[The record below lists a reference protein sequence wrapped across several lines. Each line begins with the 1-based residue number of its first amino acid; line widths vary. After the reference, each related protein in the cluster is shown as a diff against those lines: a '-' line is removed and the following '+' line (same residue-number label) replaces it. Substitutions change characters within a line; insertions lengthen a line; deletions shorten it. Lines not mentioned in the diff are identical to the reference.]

1 MKKKQLFKTL
11 ILLAILIFIF
21 FLNNSFNYLDPDL
34 GWHLK
39 AGQNIVQDQKVSTI
53 NYYNYTLN
61 DVEWVNHEWLLDTL
75 SYFIYNNFN
84 YIVLSSIFAFLTT
97 LVFYFLYKFLKLKYN
112 GIKDKKKVSFNFS
125 FFIYIVLSL
134 FGIIAISPHVGL
146 RMQVVALLF
155 FVLLLIVLESYNQK
169 RKLKYFILIPL
180 LFLFWANMH
189 GTFILGLGLL
199 FAFLGIKILERI
211 LYCYKVKKINYSH
224 LWSNKKILNFF
235 NISVLSVLVTLINPY
250 GFKLYD
256 FLSGYTN
263 TFYLSHIQEWL
274 PQYMLPINIWQI
286 SYLAISLSLILLVW
300 LLNKYKDFKFNLWD
314 VFLFLFFLYFAI
326 SSKRHFPL
334 FFVAT
339 APIIIYLLN
348 QIFVEDKD
356 VFTFSYLEKYI
367 SVKYIRYFIFFMYT
381 LVIISLLSQIKFTNN
396 PFTNY
401 CYKFPCEAVEFLE
414 KNDDIKQKKMF
425 NNYVWGGYLI
435 WTLPEKEIFIDG
447 RMPQLEYKNHTVLE
461 EYFEFFK
468 EDNAKTKL
476 DEYNIQ
482 AVLIPS
488 SQKETETTWFE
499 KKVLKLDYK
508 DRNNHLYNYLESSK
522 DWEKV
527 FSNDVSIIYI
537 R

>member
-1 MKKKQLFKTL
+1 
-11 ILLAILIFIF
+11 
-21 FLNNSFNYLDPDL
+21 
-34 GWHLK
+34 
-39 AGQNIVQDQKVSTI
+39 
-53 NYYNYTLN
+53 
-61 DVEWVNHEWLLDTL
+61 
-75 SYFIYNNFN
+75 
-84 YIVLSSIFAFLTT
+84 
-97 LVFYFLYKFLKLKYN
+97 
-112 GIKDKKKVSFNFS
+112 
-125 FFIYIVLSL
+125 
-134 FGIIAISPHVGL
+134 
-146 RMQVVALLF
+146 
-155 FVLLLIVLESYNQK
+155 
-169 RKLKYFILIPL
+169 
-180 LFLFWANMH
+180 
-189 GTFILGLGLL
+189 
-199 FAFLGIKILERI
+199 
-211 LYCYKVKKINYSH
+211 
-224 LWSNKKILNFF
+224 
-235 NISVLSVLVTLINPY
+235 
-250 GFKLYD
+250 
-256 FLSGYTN
+256 
-263 TFYLSHIQEWL
+263 
-274 PQYMLPINIWQI
+274 MLPINIWQI